1 MSSPVSK
8 SFLLPGNVLRCMKMH
23 TKCCQDISESQDTR
37 SLLIGLFTT
46 AFAGLC
52 FTSGNT
58 MVKLLPPGSSYDI
71 LLLRSLIQVHIIYEY
86 FMDILLDD
94 SFTTTLILQMQLMLP
109 LVIRADSGFY
119 GSEDWSTRL
128 DCVFWRQGHVWLPC
142 SGGGWW
148 LREQWGASFF
158 CLWCRQS
165 RGENIALHI
174 FRYVPLFHLFH

>member
-1 MSSPVSK
+1 MERRLSYSTLSDLSPSISDEVYTYISVISSLVSI
-8 SFLLPGNVLRCMKMH
+8 SFLLPCNVLRCIKMH

-86 FMDILLDD
+86 IMDILLDD
-94 SFTTTLILQMQLMLP
+94 SSTTALFLQMQLMLP

-128 DCVFWRQGHVWLPC
+128 DCVC
-142 SGGGWW
+142 
-148 LREQWGASFF
+148 
-158 CLWCRQS
+158 
-165 RGENIALHI
+165 
-174 FRYVPLFHLFH
+174 VPK

>member
-1 MSSPVSK
+1 M
-8 SFLLPGNVLRCMKMH
+8 N

-86 FMDILLDD
+86 IMDILLDD
-94 SFTTTLILQMQLMLP
+94 SFTTALILQMQLMLP

-128 DCVFWRQGHVWLPC
+128 DRVCVP
-142 SGGGWW
+142 
-148 LREQWGASFF
+148 
-158 CLWCRQS
+158 
-165 RGENIALHI
+165 I
-174 FRYVPLFHLFH
+174 